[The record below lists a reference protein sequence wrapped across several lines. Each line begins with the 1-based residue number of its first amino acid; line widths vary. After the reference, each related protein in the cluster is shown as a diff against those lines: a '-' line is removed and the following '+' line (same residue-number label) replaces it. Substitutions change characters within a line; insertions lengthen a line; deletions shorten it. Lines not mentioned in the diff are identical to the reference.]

1 MYTVRQILTCV
12 LLYSSSYGKECDLY
26 MGKLKIVG
34 KITTKDS
41 ITRTVRMS
49 GECYDKIALIAE
61 KEKISFNNV
70 VNQLLEYGLK
80 NIG

>member
-1 MYTVRQILTCV
+1 MN
-12 LLYSSSYGKECDLY
+12 
-26 MGKLKIVG
+26 KLKIVG
-34 KITTKDS
+34 KASTKDS
-41 ITRTVRMS
+41 ITRTIRIS
-49 GECYDKIALIAE
+49 GVCYDKIADIAE

>member
-1 MYTVRQILTCV
+1 M
-12 LLYSSSYGKECDLY
+12 S
-26 MGKLKIVG
+26 KLKIVG
-34 KITTKDS
+34 KSSTKDS
-41 ITRTVRMS
+41 ITRTIRIS
-49 GECYDKIALIAE
+49 GVCYDKIADIAE

>member
-1 MYTVRQILTCV
+1 MN
-12 LLYSSSYGKECDLY
+12 
-26 MGKLKIVG
+26 KLKIVG
-34 KITTKDS
+34 KSSTKDS
-41 ITRTVRMS
+41 ITRTIRIS
-49 GECYDKIALIAE
+49 GVCYDKIADIAE

>member
-1 MYTVRQILTCV
+1 MVERDEV
-12 LLYSSSYGKECDLY
+12 SMS
-26 MGKLKIVG
+26 KLKIIG
-34 KITTKDS
+34 KMHTKDS
-41 ITRTVRMS
+41 ITRTIRMS
-49 GECYDKIALIAE
+49 GDCYDKIASIAE

>member
-1 MYTVRQILTCV
+1 
-12 LLYSSSYGKECDLY
+12 

-34 KITTKDS
+34 KVTTKDS

-61 KEKISFNNV
+61 KENISFNNI
-70 VNQLLEYGLK
+70 VNQLIEYGLK